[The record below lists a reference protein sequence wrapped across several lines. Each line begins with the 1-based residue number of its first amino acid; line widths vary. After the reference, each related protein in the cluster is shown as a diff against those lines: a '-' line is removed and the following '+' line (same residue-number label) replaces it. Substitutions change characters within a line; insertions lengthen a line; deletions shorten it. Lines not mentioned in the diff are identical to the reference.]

1 MSNLSSR
8 CPAEFVD
15 LAHTLADASGGV
27 IREYFRQPI
36 PVDYKRDDSPV
47 TVADREAEEAIRQVL
62 AQRRPQDGII
72 GEELGSDR
80 TDAEFVWV
88 IDPIDGTKSF
98 VSGRPIFGTL
108 IAVLRSDTPVL
119 GVIDQPVTGE
129 RWIGGLGIASNLNRV
144 PVRTRRCEGLGS
156 AILATTSPHLFD
168 RDRIERFRN
177 VERMTKHAVYGGDC
191 YNYGLLA
198 SGFVDVVVEAGLKLH
213 DFCALAPVVEA
224 AGGCMSDWRGRPL
237 TAVSDGDV
245 VASGDAHVQADALRE
260 LGGEEACDT
269 FFSSRRMPNSMPTSS
284 SGRHT
289 P

>member
-8 CPAEFVD
+8 CPAEFID
-15 LAHTLADASGGV
+15 LAHSLADASGRV
-27 IREYFRQPI
+27 IRKYFRRPI

-47 TVADREAEEAIRQVL
+47 TIADREAEQAIRQVL
-62 AQRRPQDGII
+62 AERRPQDGII
-72 GEELGSDR
+72 GEELGSNR
-80 TDAEFVWV
+80 IEAEFVWV

-108 IAVLRSDTPVL
+108 IAVLYSDTPIL
-119 GVIDQPVTGE
+119 GVIDQPIAGE
-129 RWIGGLGIASNLNRV
+129 RWIGGPGVASRLNDV
-144 PVRTRRCEGLGS
+144 PAHTRRCDGLDS

-168 RDRIERFRN
+168 SDRIERFRN
-177 VERMTKHAVYGGDC
+177 VERITKHAVYGGDC

-224 AGGCMSDWRGRPL
+224 AGGCMSDWQGRPV
-237 TAVSDGDV
+237 TAASDGDI
-245 VASGDAHVQADALRE
+245 VASGDARVQADALRE
-260 LGGEEACDT
+260 LGGEAACDT
-269 FFSSRRMPNSMPTSS
+269 FFSSRTMASS
-284 SGRHT
+284 APAPSAGRHS

>member
-1 MSNLSSR
+1 MSKILDQ

-15 LAHTLADASGGV
+15 LAHTLADASGRV
-27 IREYFRQPI
+27 IREYFRQPV
-36 PVDYKRDDSPV
+36 PVDYKSDDSPV
-47 TVADREAEEAIRQVL
+47 TVADREAEQVIRQVL
-62 AQRRPQDGII
+62 SRRRPHDGVI
-72 GEELGSDR
+72 GEELGRDR
-80 TDAEFVWV
+80 PDAEFVWV

-108 IAVLRSDTPVL
+108 IAVLNSDTPIL

-129 RWIGGLGIASNLNRV
+129 RWIGGRGFVSSLNGETAHTRGCDELGA
-144 PVRTRRCEGLGS
+144 

-177 VERMTKHAVYGGDC
+177 VERKTKHAVYGGDC

-198 SGFVDVVVEAGLKLH
+198 SGFVDIVVEAGLKLH
-213 DFCALAPVVEA
+213 DFCALAPVIEA
-224 AGGCMSDWRGRPL
+224 AGGCMSDWQGRPV
-237 TAVSDGDV
+237 TAVCDGDV
-245 VASGDAHVQADALRE
+245 VASGDIRVQVGALRD

-269 FFSSRRMPNSMPTSS
+269 FLRSRRLASPRPDTSS
-284 SGRHT
+284 DRAS